1 MKNFEELQNFIRN
14 NKDWKVLLKKEPF
27 FLKSISE
34 CPYHKGWYML
44 MYNLFESDMDE
55 IIIKQCRGTVVD
67 DNGNI
72 ICAPYLKFFNYDE
85 PHADVIDWESAKIR
99 HKIDGQLIKMFRC
112 DERSYWVTNG
122 GWSPESLSL
131 ENCINFKDGKE
142 LLNYVIGDDS
152 WCENV
157 PDGWTLM
164 FEMVSPYT
172 RIICEYDEP
181 KLYLHGCRKSDG
193 DEISP
198 EDAKKMFAIPYDIPG
213 IINCDN
219 LSEII
224 NMMTS
229 WDGYKQEGVVVCDKN
244 WKRIKIKCDDYI
256 NHKFEY
262 LFKGD
267 GKQAWKVWS
276 SGEWDD
282 IRNGEVKDKII
293 SFNDK
298 VHSMINDI
306 DKLKKISDII
316 VCILYNEF
324 GHESY
329 ECDLHKARY
338 AQIVNK
344 YYKKYASYMF
354 LVYKNDNYK
363 EYIENN
369 LKGSYKNY
377 LKFVKF
383 HDEMV
388 NDTDFS
394 KCVLKIVNK
403 NFEQT

>member
-1 MKNFEELQNFIRN
+1 M
-14 NKDWKVLLKKEPF
+14 
-27 FLKSISE
+27 
-34 CPYHKGWYML
+34 
-44 MYNLFESDMDE
+44 
-55 IIIKQCRGTVVD
+55 
-67 DNGNI
+67 
-72 ICAPYLKFFNYDE
+72 
-85 PHADVIDWESAKIR
+85 
-99 HKIDGQLIKMFRC
+99 
-112 DERSYWVTNG
+112 
-122 GWSPESLSL
+122 
-131 ENCINFKDGKE
+131 
-142 LLNYVIGDDS
+142 
-152 WCENV
+152 
-157 PDGWTLM
+157 
-164 FEMVSPYT
+164 
-172 RIICEYDEP
+172 
-181 KLYLHGCRKSDG
+181 
-193 DEISP
+193 
-198 EDAKKMFAIPYDIPG
+198 
-213 IINCDN
+213 
-219 LSEII
+219 
-224 NMMTS
+224 
-229 WDGYKQEGVVVCDKN
+229 
-244 WKRIKIKCDDYI
+244 
-256 NHKFEY
+256 
-262 LFKGD
+262 
-267 GKQAWKVWS
+267 WS

-394 KCVLKIVNK
+394 KCVLEIVNK